1 MRRLSSFFVTV
12 MQRFLPD
19 PWVLAIILSLI
30 VYAAGLLLTGSNPLQ
45 MVTFWG
51 DGFFGLLEFS
61 MQMVLIL
68 VTGYALA
75 STALVKGGLEA
86 VAKRA
91 GNAGNAVMITT
102 VFAVVASWLNWGFG
116 LIVGALLAKE
126 MARQVENVDYRL
138 LIAAAYSG
146 FLVWHAGLSG
156 SIPLVIA
163 TEGHF
168 LAEQMGVIP
177 TSQTIFTVYNLV
189 IVSALL
195 IALPLTNRLMLPAEG
210 ERVVVDAAKLEED
223 EVDADDLRGTPAE
236 TLETTPW
243 LSIIIGVG
251 GLAYLFSY
259 FAAGGGLGLN
269 IVIFIFFML
278 GILLH
283 GTPRNYIA
291 SFIEA
296 VKGSSGIILQ
306 FPFYAGILG
315 MMDSS
320 GLVDIIA
327 GWFVAVSTA
336 QTLPFWSFISGGV
349 VNFFTPSGGGQWAVQ
364 GPIMIQASEQL
375 GADLAK
381 VSMGVAWGD
390 AWSNMVQPFWLLPA
404 LGIAGLEARDVMG
417 FCVMALLVSGVLI
430 TLGLLIL

>member
-1 MRRLSSFFVTV
+1 MRRLSSLFVAL

-19 PWVLAIILSLI
+19 PWVLAIVLSLI
-30 VYAAGLLLTGSNPLQ
+30 VFVAGLLLTPSNPLE

-75 STALVKGGLEA
+75 STALVKGALEA

-91 GNAGNAVMITT
+91 KGAGSAVVITT
-102 VFAVVASWLNWGFG
+102 VFAVIACWLNWGFG

-126 MARQVENVDYRL
+126 MARQVEGVDYRL
-138 LIAAAYSG
+138 LIASAYSG
-146 FLVWHAGLSG
+146 FLVWHGGLSG

-189 IVSALL
+189 IASALL
-195 IALPLTNRLMLPAEG
+195 VTLPFVNRLMLPAKG
-210 ERVVVDAAKLEED
+210 KRVVVDAAKLED
-223 EVDADDLRGTPAE
+223 EAKADDLRGTPAE
-236 TLETTPW
+236 RLETTPW
-243 LSIIIGVG
+243 LSLIVGAG
-251 GLAYLFSY
+251 GLAYLISY
-259 FAAGGGLGLN
+259 FATGGGLGLN
-269 IVIFIFFML
+269 IVIFIFFIL

-283 GTPRNYIA
+283 GTPRNYID

-296 VKGSSGIILQ
+296 VSGSSGIILQ

-315 MMDSS
+315 MMSTS
-320 GLVDIIA
+320 GLVDIIS

-336 QTLPFWSFISGGV
+336 QTLPFWSFLSGGV

-364 GPIMIQASEQL
+364 GPIMIGASEQL

-417 FCVMALLVSGVLI
+417 FCVMALLVSGVII
-430 TLGLLIL
+430 TLGLLLL